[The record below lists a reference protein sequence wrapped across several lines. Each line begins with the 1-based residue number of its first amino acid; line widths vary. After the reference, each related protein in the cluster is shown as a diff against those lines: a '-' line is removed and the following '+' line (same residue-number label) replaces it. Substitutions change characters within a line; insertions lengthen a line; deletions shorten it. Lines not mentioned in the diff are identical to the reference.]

1 MIERQDRQ
9 KIVDLLQLYMDE
21 KITAFAFNDGLCELY
36 HSKDHTAAWTV
47 RQLWYYYDDIKDHKI
62 HATKE
67 VWDYFWRLRL
77 LLESEAEI
85 DIFSNRYWQA
95 EQMISFILLGLFIC
109 IAYFAGWGWFLAVI
123 WMIFGLAGI
132 VLSKLNHNKNQIDIK
147 TYPFAGFSEIK
158 TVRNKIPCFSKSA
171 YPAHLKTRR
180 IRWRFLEIDLPLTKY
195 FLMIVFGPFVLLRLS
210 LPQKETYLSILP
222 PE

>member
-1 MIERQDRQ
+1 MIVRQDRQ

-21 KITAFAFNDGLCELY
+21 KITAFTFDDELCKLY
-36 HSKDHTAAWTV
+36 HSKDHTAAWTAQ
-47 RQLWYYYDDIKDHKI
+47 QLWYYYDDIKDHKI

-85 DIFSNRYWQA
+85 DLFSNRYWQA
-95 EQMISFILLGLFIC
+95 EQLISFILLGVFVC
-109 IAYFAGWGWFLAVI
+109 IACFAGWGWFLAVI
-123 WMIFGLAGI
+123 TLVFGLAGI
-132 VLSKLNHNKNQIDIK
+132 VLTKFNHNKNQIDIK

-158 TVRNKIPCFSKSA
+158 TVRKRISCFSKSA
-171 YPAHLKTRR
+171 YPRHLKTRR
-180 IRWRFLEIDLPLTKY
+180 IRGRFLELKVSMIGYL
-195 FLMIVFGPFVLLRLS
+195 LMIVFSPFVLLWLS
-210 LPQKETYLSILP
+210 LPQKETHLSILL